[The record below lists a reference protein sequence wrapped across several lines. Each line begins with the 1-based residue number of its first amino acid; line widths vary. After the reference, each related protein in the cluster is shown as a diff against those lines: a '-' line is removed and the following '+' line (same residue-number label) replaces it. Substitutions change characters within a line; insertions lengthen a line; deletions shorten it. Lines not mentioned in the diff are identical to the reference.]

1 MPGPG
6 ATAFADRIMRMEQ
19 ATRQEP
25 AFREGWIVESKA
37 FQDHYAEAVSHC
49 YGCGRSNESGLHV
62 KSYWEGEESVCRF
75 DPKPYH
81 TGIPGYVYGGL
92 IASVIDCHATATAS
106 ASACRAEGH
115 EVGTVP
121 MSRFVTGSLRVDY
134 LLPTPID
141 HPMVFRA
148 RVTEMKGRKAVV
160 SISMVSAG
168 EERVRGELVAVRIP
182 ANWLTGTAP

>member
-1 MPGPG
+1 M
-6 ATAFADRIMRMEQ
+6 
-19 ATRQEP
+19 
-25 AFREGWIVESKA
+25 ESKA

-106 ASACRAEGH
+106 ASVCRAEGH